1 MCGRVTQ
8 SDRDLPGF
16 VTVDMDEAMD
26 SRARRVRYNG
36 APSQDFWV
44 IRRHPE
50 TGAYHRDRLIWGLVP
65 YWCKDPKGGR
75 KPINAKCE
83 TVATLPTFR
92 SAYAKR
98 RCLVPVDSFFEWRK
112 AKPPQAK
119 QPYAIAMNDG
129 SPFALAG
136 IWENWKHPETGVYV
150 RTFCVFTCPAND
162 LVATIHDRMPVIL
175 PREVYDRWLSPLE
188 ADPRDLLVPF
198 PAERLRIWAIS
209 ARVNAPANDDPGIL
223 EPM

>member
-1 MCGRVTQ
+1 MQVGQGGIKERNRAGNARVRRVFLFGCYHWSMCGRVTQ

-16 VTVDMDEAMD
+16 VTVDMDETVD

-50 TGAYHRDRLIWGLVP
+50 TGA
-65 YWCKDPKGGR
+65 
-75 KPINAKCE
+75 
-83 TVATLPTFR
+83 TLPTFR
-92 SAYAKR
+92 TAYAKR

-112 AKPPQAK
+112 AKPRQAK

-136 IWENWKHPETGVYV
+136 IWENWKHPETGDYV
-150 RTFCVFTCPAND
+150 RTFCIITCPAND

-175 PREVYDRWLSPLE
+175 PRDCYDRWLSPLE
-188 ADPRDLLVPF
+188 PDPRDLLAPF
-198 PAERLRIWAIS
+198 PAKRLRIWPIS
-209 ARVNAPANDDPGIL
+209 TRVNAPANNHPGIL
-223 EPM
+223 EPV